1 MMLPAVQSTGT
12 LAFAI
17 LRGIFD
23 TFSHFLSFPSL
34 SLTPCYPIFY
44 SSNYNHFLPFLLL
57 SPKSSE
63 RFPFELLH
71 QQRIAFHVTV
81 RAHLH
86 IGSA

>member
-1 MMLPAVQSTGT
+1 MLPAVQSTGT
-12 LAFAI
+12 LTLAI
-17 LRGIFD
+17 HCGISD
-23 TFSHFLSFPSL
+23 SFSHFLSFPSL
-34 SLTPCYPIFY
+34 SLTPCYPISY
-44 SSNYNHFLPFLLL
+44 CLNYNHFFPFLLL
-57 SPKSSE
+57 SPNSSE